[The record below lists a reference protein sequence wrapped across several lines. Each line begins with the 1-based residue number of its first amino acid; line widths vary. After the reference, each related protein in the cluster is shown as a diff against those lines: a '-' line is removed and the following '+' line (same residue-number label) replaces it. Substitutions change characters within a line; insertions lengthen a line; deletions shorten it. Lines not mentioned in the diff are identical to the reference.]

1 VCNGDFWPTNWQRDN
16 EQYKIKDT
24 QLRVINIKK
33 ELKRYASPGMKDI
46 SIRAFKN
53 LQVCN

>member
-16 EQYKIKDT
+16 EQFKIKDT

-46 SIRAFKN
+46 NIRAFKN